1 MTPREGPRAA
11 AAAVI
16 GGAPGGRLRRTL
28 AALATVLAVL
38 AATALP
44 MVAPGRALA
53 QSRPGESTLPAAEW
67 TAIQSVVRGQLEAL
81 RAGDGARAFGYAS
94 PAVRARYGNAGAFM
108 EMVRRGFLPLLTARY
123 DEFLDGAVIGGN
135 VVQPLRLIQPD
146 NTVEVALYTMERQRD
161 GQWRIVGC
169 AVVPSTVKA
178 A

>member
-1 MTPREGPRAA
+1 MTPREGRVPLPPPSSAGRRAGGSAGRSPRS
-11 AAAVI
+11 
-16 GGAPGGRLRRTL
+16 RL
-28 AALATVLAVL
+28 VLAVL

-81 RAGDGARAFGYAS
+81 RAGDGARAFGYAT
-94 PAVRARYGNAGAFM
+94 PAIRARYGNAGAFM
-108 EMVRRGFLPLLTARY
+108 EMVRRGFAPLLTARY

>member
-1 MTPREGPRAA
+1 
-11 AAAVI
+11 
-16 GGAPGGRLRRTL
+16 
-28 AALATVLAVL
+28 
-38 AATALP
+38 
-44 MVAPGRALA
+44 
-53 QSRPGESTLPAAEW
+53 
-67 TAIQSVVRGQLEAL
+67 
-81 RAGDGARAFGYAS
+81 
-94 PAVRARYGNAGAFM
+94 M